1 MPLPHYK
8 PTPLRLILPLEAP
21 EAMLPPADAPVVRL
35 SGTSMGT
42 YWSVALIAPNGPP
55 PLILRRGIVAILERV
70 VAVMSHW
77 DPTSDLCRYNHSP
90 AGWVPV
96 DPSLCNVLSAA
107 LTLSAQSDG
116 AYDPAIGGLVDAWGF
131 GPPGPVA
138 LPPDGDHI
146 RALLSGP
153 RWADVR
159 VEEARLWQ
167 PGGVR
172 LDLSSIAKGYAVDCV
187 ARYLSAQGV
196 ISHLVDIGGELR
208 GWGIKHDATPWWV
221 DLEPVTGRDG
231 RPDGMPT
238 RIALHGLAVA
248 TSGDRNRFMIGA
260 DGRRLSHSL
269 DPRAGYPVAD
279 DLASVTVLH
288 ADCMMADA
296 LATALT
302 VLGPDVGPDWAAAR
316 GIPALFVQREGTGVR
331 EMMTPALAA
340 LAEEG

>member
-1 MPLPHYK
+1 MPLPHVK
-8 PTPLRLILPLEAP
+8 PHTLRLILPHDAP

-42 YWSVALIAPNGPP
+42 YWSVALIAPKGPSP
-55 PLILRRGIVAILERV
+55 VNLRRGIVAILDQV

-77 DPTSDLCRYNHSP
+77 DRASDLCRYNDSP
-90 AGWVPV
+90 PGWVSV
-96 DPSLCNVLSAA
+96 DVSLCAVLSAA
-107 LTLSAQSDG
+107 LTLSMESGG

-138 LPPDGDHI
+138 EPPPDEQI
-146 RALLSGP
+146 KTLLSGP
-153 RWADVR
+153 RWADIR
-159 VEEARLWQ
+159 VEGARVWQ

-172 LDLSSIAKGYAVDCV
+172 LDLSAIAKGYAVDCV
-187 ARYLSAQGV
+187 ARYLAGQGV
-196 ISHLVDIGGELR
+196 VSYLVDIGGELR

-231 RPDGMPT
+231 RVGGMTT

-260 DGRRLSHSL
+260 DGKRLSHSL
-269 DPRAGYPVAD
+269 DPRTGYPVAD
-279 DLASVTVLH
+279 DMASVTVLH

-296 LATALT
+296 LATVLT
-302 VLGPDVGPDWAAAR
+302 ILGPEAGPDWAAAR
-316 GIPALFVQREGTGVR
+316 GIMALFVRRLDMGVA
-331 EMMTPALAA
+331 EIITPALAA

>member
-1 MPLPHYK
+1 MPLPHHK
-8 PTPLRLILPLEAP
+8 PTPLRLILPMDAP
-21 EAMLPPADAPVVRL
+21 ELVLPSAAAPVVRL

-42 YWSVALIAPNGPP
+42 YWSVALIAPQGPSP
-55 PLILRRGIVAILERV
+55 VSLRRGIVAILDRV

-77 DPTSDLCRYNHSP
+77 DRASDLCRYNDSP
-90 AGWVPV
+90 SGWVSV
-96 DPSLCNVLSAA
+96 DASLCAVLSAA
-107 LTLSAQSDG
+107 LTLSIESGG

-138 LPPDGDHI
+138 CPPPDEQI
-146 RALLSGP
+146 KALLSGA
-153 RWADVR
+153 RWADIR
-159 VEEARLWQ
+159 AEEARVWQ

-187 ARYLSAQGV
+187 ARYLNGQGV
-196 ISHLVDIGGELR
+196 VSYLVDIGGELR
-208 GWGIKHDATPWWV
+208 GWGIKHDANPWWV
-221 DLEPVTGRDG
+221 DLEPVAGRDG
-231 RPDGMPT
+231 RAGGTAT
-238 RIALHGLAVA
+238 RIALNGLAVA

-269 DPRAGYPVAD
+269 DPRTGYPVPD

-288 ADCMMADA
+288 ADCMMADV

-302 VLGPDVGPDWAAAR
+302 VLGPEAGPDWAAAR
-316 GIPALFVQREGTGVR
+316 GIMALFVRRLDMGVA
-331 EMMTPALAA
+331 EIMTPALAA